1 MLRADSDEMRDQL
14 GLGAESAPVL
24 INEYSDA
31 DERLTYFGPCCP
43 SAFSPPLAPLP
54 AFRPLS

>member
-1 MLRADSDEMRDQL
+1 MLRADNDERRDRL
-14 GLGAESAPVL
+14 GLGAESAPVF
-24 INEYSDA
+24 INEGSDA

-43 SAFSPPLAPLP
+43 SAISPPLAPLP